1 MIIQNQNIRRNI
13 LSALSDE
20 HMSKILEST
29 SVCEKTVFEI
39 MQEQSMPHSTAY
51 RKIKQ
56 LLKYGLL
63 ALYRSKITDGKKVAF
78 YKSTFR
84 SIQINY
90 SGSSEYKIEATSN
103 SDVLEKISKRFYDF
117 DED

>member
-1 MIIQNQNIRRNI
+1 M
-13 LSALSDE
+13 LLALSDQ

-29 SVCEKTVFEI
+29 SVSPRTVHEI
-39 MQEQSMPHSTAY
+39 MKEHDIPHSTTY

-56 LLKYGLL
+56 LLKFGLL
-63 ALYRSKITDGKKVAF
+63 VLYRSEISDGKKISF

-90 SGSSEYKIEATSN
+90 EGTSEYKIEAISN
-103 SDVLEKISKRFYDF
+103 SDALERLSKRFYNIDCG
-117 DED
+117 